1 MRPPQ
6 ARTTLREVVEKR
18 DLELRRLG
26 PAALLDGADVEQTR
40 VTARSYSRR
49 LAKPT
54 KQLGK
59 QEMARV
65 SEALYRG
72 LDGEWCRHVAPE
84 PGSDKIIRPD
94 AVERARRVALEDVGR
109 FVRQQAQRQKQ
120 KEKEGQYPHL
130 GVPRACRL
138 ESVPSAASLAASR
151 RAHALGHSAAVQPAS
166 KRPARK
172 ELVLRPVHTEPM
184 PLDAFIAKLYTVP
197 VKRRDDA
204 KKTLGQSLASGE
216 SGLVKT
222 GCTPLPPAQALHL
235 VDRLYGGAVTSREK
249 VERVAKEHKER
260 EIADVRRVRKYGNR
274 PASAPPPKGLSTP
287 AAVEAAV
294 EAAPVEERLSFY
306 FVCPGNLEADRK
318 LEVRLPDGREFTLRV
333 PDEYNAG
340 EEFAAV
346 FPPIKPEVTIPAI
359 SAPQP

>member
-120 KEKEGQYPHL
+120 KEKDGQYPHL

-138 ESVPSAASLAASR
+138 ETVPSAASLAASR

-274 PASAPPPKGLSTP
+274 PASALPPKGLSTP